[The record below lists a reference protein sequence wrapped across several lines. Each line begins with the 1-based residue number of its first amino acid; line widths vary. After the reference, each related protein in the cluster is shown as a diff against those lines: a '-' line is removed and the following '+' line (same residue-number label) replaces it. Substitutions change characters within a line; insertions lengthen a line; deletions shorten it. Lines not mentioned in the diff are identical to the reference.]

1 MVGRA
6 ALPEAVGRGKIA
18 QVRGMMA
25 PKHKYTLFSMMKDEG
40 HNLIEW
46 VAYHHM
52 IGFDNICVYTNN
64 CNDGTDEM
72 LIRLQEMGYCQ
83 HFENNV
89 PEGGKPQPNAL
100 KLGFKNKEIQ
110 DSEWIM
116 IMDADEFVS
125 IKCGDNTMH
134 ALMKEIPEDTWAI
147 AMTWL
152 FFGSNDV
159 LDWNPGLVTES
170 YTMSAPPAF
179 RKGWGV
185 KTMFRP
191 AGDIKFG
198 IHRPKVK
205 GGDSNPEAIATMLDR
220 KWVNGSGKEMPKEFN
235 LSGWRS
241 TRPTIGR
248 DLVELNH
255 YAVKSYEA
263 YLLRRIRGNV
273 NNKVGKYNGEYFA
286 IFDRNEQPEL
296 NVHNMAERTKVAMAE
311 LRKDDKLR
319 ALEEKALEYQAGRV
333 KVLRETGEYDEWVAE
348 LREAGKHTVDNL
360 NEVLF
365 THHLPKAWQEKIKE
379 MQAAGIPNKEIAKVV
394 ASSKL
399 ARKADRREAMAKAL
413 EASGSDQTVDVSNTR
428 AETEEKK
435 AEANQHDVDVDALK
449 AG

>member
-1 MVGRA
+1 MS
-6 ALPEAVGRGKIA
+6 
-18 QVRGMMA
+18 

-40 HNLIEW
+40 HNLVEW
-46 VAYHHM
+46 IAYHHM

-64 CNDGTDEM
+64 CSDGTDEM

-83 HFENNV
+83 HFENRV
-89 PEGGKPQPNAL
+89 PEDGKPQPHAL
-100 KLGFKNKEIQ
+100 KLGLKNPEVQ
-110 DSEWIM
+110 DSEWVM
-116 IMDADEFVS
+116 VMDADEFVS
-125 IKCGDNTMH
+125 IKCGDNTLH

-152 FFGSNDV
+152 FFGSNGI

-191 AGDIKFG
+191 APEVKFG

-205 GGDSNPEAIATMLDR
+205 GGESNPQGIARMLDR
-220 KWVNGSGKEMPKEFN
+220 KWVNGSGNEMPKEFN

-273 NNKVGKYNGEYFA
+273 NNKVGKYNADYFA
-286 IFDRNEQPEL
+286 IFDRNEQPEM
-296 NVHNMAERTKVAMAE
+296 NVAEMADRTKAAMAE
-311 LRKDDKLR
+311 LRKDKKLR
-319 ALEEKALEYQAGRV
+319 ELEEGALAYQAERV
-333 KVLRETGEYDEWVAE
+333 KILRETGEYDTWVAE
-348 LREAGKHTVDNL
+348 LREAGKHTVDSL

-365 THHLPKAWQEKIKE
+365 THHLPKEWQQKIQD
-379 MQAAGIPNKEIAKVV
+379 MLDAGIPKKSIAKVV
-394 ASSKL
+394 AASKL
-399 ARKADRREAMAKAL
+399 ARKSDRREAMAKAL
-413 EASGSDQTVDVSNTR
+413 AESGAGGKILEISNTR
-428 AETEEKK
+428 GETEARK
-435 AEANQHDVDVDALK
+435 AANNEHDVDTGALK
-449 AG
+449 AE